1 MISSDLENLNS
12 IIRFLLNT
20 GEVPRKDSQV
30 YVSTLRRVI
39 AEIYP
44 DEYSDGTTPSELDEI
59 DEICYEIEDGENEMK
74 VWSSA

>member
-20 GEVPRKDSQV
+20 RKIPRQDSQA

-44 DEYSDGTTPSELDEI
+44 DEYCDGTTPSELDEL
-59 DEICYEIEDGENEMK
+59 DEICYEIEDGEIEMK
-74 VWSSA
+74 V